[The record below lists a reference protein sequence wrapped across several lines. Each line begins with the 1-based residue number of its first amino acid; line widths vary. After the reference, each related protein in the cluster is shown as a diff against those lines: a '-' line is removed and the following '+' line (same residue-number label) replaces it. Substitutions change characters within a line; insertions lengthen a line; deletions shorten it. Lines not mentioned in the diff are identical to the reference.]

1 MGRTVVSDVESGRID
16 RTCLATIRQIAAA
29 VGLSVDVGARGLGAD
44 IDRVLDER
52 HAMLLGTAARWLT
65 DLGWK
70 CVAEVSYSEF
80 GERGSVDLLAWHQP
94 SSSLLVIE
102 VKTELASVEATLR
115 KHDEKVRLAA
125 RIAAERFHWSAVS
138 VSGLLVLPDDR
149 RERRRVDAHASVLEG
164 AYPVRSYSAR
174 RWCRSPSG
182 RIRGLLFLP
191 DLTRQGL
198 TAIRRRRERVR
209 VNRSSIRRSGGAP
222 RQRDMVPDVAPD
234 VARRGP

>member
-1 MGRTVVSDVESGRID
+1 MRRAVDHRGMDDLTLGRLIRALRQRRGWRQADLALRAGMGRTVVSDVESGRID
-16 RTCLATIRQIAAA
+16 RTCLATIWQIAAA

-44 IDRVLDER
+44 IDRVLDVR

-149 RERRRVDAHASVLEG
+149 REHVASTPMRRCSKVPTR
-164 AYPVRSYSAR
+164 SAR
-174 RWCRSPSG
+174 
-182 RIRGLLFLP
+182 
-191 DLTRQGL
+191 
-198 TAIRRRRERVR
+198 TAPEGGVDRRPVG
-209 VNRSSIRRSGGAP
+209 SAACCSFP
-222 RQRDMVPDVAPD
+222 T
-234 VARRGP
+234 